1 MPSHRVKRRAA
12 IRFLPLPLAGEGRG
26 EGDDQGATPLHDAG
40 RRLAM
45 AVCAFTSV
53 LALGSA
59 HASLTDVTLDNGLRV
74 IVKEDHRAPVM
85 VSQVWYRAGAMDEFN
100 GTTGVAHV
108 LEHMMFKGTKNVP
121 AGEFSKRIA
130 AAGGRENAFTSRDH
144 TAYFQ
149 QMQKD
154 RLPLALELEADR
166 MANLVISDE
175 LFAKE
180 LQVVMEE
187 RRLRTD
193 DQAQSVV
200 YERLMATAYQ
210 THPYRRPIIGWMD
223 DLTNMSAQDARDW
236 YARWYAPNNATL
248 VVAGD
253 VQASDVVDLA
263 KKHFGALPARALPE
277 RKPQA
282 EPEQVGEKR
291 MVVKAPAKMP
301 YLLMAWHAPTLKD
314 WRQDTAPYALQILA
328 GVLSGNDSARLQ
340 KSLVKTRQIAVN
352 ASAGYDAVSRGPGLF
367 MIDAT
372 PAPGQSVAVLEKA
385 IREEIAR
392 IQREGIDVDELARV
406 KAQVIAGEV
415 YQRDSLFYQ
424 AMQLGDYVTAGQP
437 PEALA
442 GRVDKLRA
450 VTAEQVRA
458 AAREWLRDDRLS
470 LAELDPQP
478 LDAQPR
484 RAAVPGVR
492 HVN

>member
-1 MPSHRVKRRAA
+1 MRSMWG
-12 IRFLPLPLAGEGRG
+12 I
-26 EGDDQGATPLHDAG
+26 
-40 RRLAM
+40 
-45 AVCAFTSV
+45 V
-53 LALGSA
+53 LALAVGSA
-59 HASLTDVTLDNGLRV
+59 QAAVTDITLDNGMRV
-74 IVKEDHRAPVM
+74 IVQEDHRAPVM
-85 VSQVWYRAGAMDEFN
+85 VSQVWYRAGSMDEFN

-108 LEHMMFKGTKNVP
+108 LEHMMFKGTQAVP
-121 AGEFSKRIA
+121 PGEFSKKIA

-154 RLPLALELEADR
+154 RLELSMQLEADR

-180 LQVVMEE
+180 IQVVMEE

-193 DQAQSVV
+193 DQPQSVV
-200 YERLMATAYQ
+200 YERLMANAYQ

-223 DLTNMSAQDARDW
+223 DLENMTAQDARDW

-253 VQASDVVDLA
+253 VKADEVVALA
-263 KKHFGALPARALPE
+263 KKYFGALPARALPP
-277 RKPQA
+277 RKPQD
-282 EPEQVGEKR
+282 EPAQVGSKR
-291 MVVKAPAKMP
+291 IVVKAPAQLP

-314 WRQDTAPYALQILA
+314 WQQDTTPYALQILA

-340 KSLVKTRQIAVN
+340 KSLVKTQQMAVN
-352 ASAGYDAVSRGPGLF
+352 ASAGYDAVARGPGMF

-372 PAPGQSVAVLEKA
+372 PAPGTSVAALEKA
-385 IREEIAR
+385 IRSEIAR
-392 IQREGIDVDELARV
+392 IQRDGISEAELARV
-406 KAQVIAGEV
+406 KAQVIAADV

-424 AMQLGDYVTAGQP
+424 AMQLGEYAIAGLP

-442 GRVDKLRA
+442 RRVDKLRA
-450 VTAEQVRA
+450 VTAQDVQA
-458 AAREWLRDDRLS
+458 AAQQWLQDDQLS
-470 LAELDPQP
+470 VAELVPQALKP
-478 LDAQPR
+478 QAS